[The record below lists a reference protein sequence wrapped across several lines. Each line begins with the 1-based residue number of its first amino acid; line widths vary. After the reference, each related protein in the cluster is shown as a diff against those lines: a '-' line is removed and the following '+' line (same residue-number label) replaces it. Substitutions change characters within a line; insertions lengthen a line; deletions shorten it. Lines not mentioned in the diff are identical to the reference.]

1 MSAAPD
7 MKQSALE
14 GAIGPTDDLT
24 RLLRE
29 KLAAAKDFVL
39 HAEALLRSMGADPS
53 ELPDPNRYKGVLPE
67 PAMMLFFNSNRGR
80 PMAKEEIID
89 ELISGN
95 VRTGASSQD
104 PTARKT
110 SVKRS
115 IEANIIAGKLKR
127 VAVTG
132 NQPSDTREL
141 IGLADWPN
149 EKFCI

>member
-1 MSAAPD
+1 MSAAAD

-39 HAEALLRSMGADPS
+39 HAEALLRSMGADT

-67 PAMMLFFNSNRGR
+67 PAMMLFFNSHRGR

-127 VAVTG
+127 VTVAG

-141 IGLADWPN
+141 IGLADWPD
-149 EKFCI
+149 EKFRG